1 MPDKSR
7 SNRLN
12 NFLLL
17 RAYFSRVF
25 IGVPPCMMNRLNQ
38 NRFRAVFNLKQ
49 CSLFTFPVEDL
60 GFFGWELH
68 THDVALGHKGGRL
81 MMMMAH
87 RCSCRKQLVYIQ
99 LGSR

>member
-60 GFFGWELH
+60 GFFVWELH
-68 THDVALGHKGGRL
+68 THDVALGHKGG
-81 MMMMAH
+81 
-87 RCSCRKQLVYIQ
+87 KVDDDD
-99 LGSR
+99 GSPL

>member
-38 NRFRAVFNLKQ
+38 NRFRAAFNLKQ

-60 GFFGWELH
+60 GFFCLGITH
-68 THDVALGHKGGRL
+68 TRCGLGTQGGE
-81 MMMMAH
+81 
-87 RCSCRKQLVYIQ
+87 
-99 LGSR
+99 G

>member
-38 NRFRAVFNLKQ
+38 NRFRAAFNLKQ
-49 CSLFTFPVEDL
+49 CSLCKCMKVFLVELIPFQNMCTIIRITDCI
-60 GFFGWELH
+60 G
-68 THDVALGHKGGRL
+68 
-81 MMMMAH
+81 
-87 RCSCRKQLVYIQ
+87 
-99 LGSR
+99 